1 MATIVLQAAGAAL
14 GALFGPVGA
23 VIGRAAGAL
32 AGYAIDQ
39 SLFGEHRTVDGARLS
54 DLDMQTSQ
62 EGSAIPRV
70 YGRARITGEMI
81 WATRLEE
88 VVSEQDAGGKGAPSG
103 TTVRNYTYY
112 ANFAIGLCEGPIA
125 AIGRVW
131 ADGKPFSL
139 RNVTHR
145 IYLGDDEQLPD
156 SLIEAK
162 QGDGNAPAY
171 RGTAYIVFERMA
183 LEDFGNRVPVLSFEV
198 IRPVGALE
206 KKIRAVTLIPGAT
219 EFGYD
224 PEPVR
229 EVIGPGSKRGLNRH
243 LTGIASDW
251 SESLDQLQ
259 ALCPNLESVGLVATW
274 FGDDLRA
281 GHCTLR
287 PGVTTAS
294 MDTMPAAWS
303 AGGVAGAGARVVSQ
317 YEGAAAFGGTP
328 SDASVVRAIRDLKG
342 RGLKV
347 LFYPFVMMDVP
358 AGNGLSDPYGGEEQ
372 PAYPWRGTITASIAP
387 GREGSPDKT
396 SAVADEIADFVGTAD
411 AGDFSIS
418 GGAVHYSGPAEWSF
432 RRLILHYAH
441 LCKAAGGV
449 DAFLLCSELRGL
461 TTLRSDASTYPFVD
475 ALVTLAAEVRAVLG
489 PATRLSYGA
498 DWSEYFGH
506 QPADGSGDV
515 HFHLDSL
522 WASDDVDFVGIDNYM
537 PLADWRDGSVHL
549 DAADW
554 ASGRSVAYLRAN
566 ITGGEDFDWY
576 YASAEDRD
584 AQVRS
589 PITDGAGKPWVFRP
603 KDLKGWWGNQH
614 FNRPGGVEA
623 DTPTAWMPEGKPI
636 VFTEIGC
643 PAVDKGANQPNVFPD
658 PKSSASALP
667 YYSSGARDDLMQR
680 RFLAAAA
687 GYWDTADPA
696 YVAGSNPLST
706 AYGAPMVEAGAMH
719 VWTWDARPYPA
730 FPYRLDVWSDGGNW
744 QTGHWLTGRLGATAA
759 SDLVAAILAD
769 YGIAGAEIGELD
781 GILDG
786 YVIGDVTS
794 ARGALEPLAGLLMFE
809 AAESGEVV
817 RFVPRL
823 QRAVATLSAAD
834 LAEDG
839 DDKPLL
845 TVRRA
850 QETELPAEIG
860 IGFSDAL
867 ADYRASAAT
876 ARRLVTGSRRTQLQ
890 NTGAVMRYAAA
901 ASFADT
907 ILQDLWAGRA
917 TYSFALGHGG
927 LAIEPGDVCDLATA
941 DEAATLLVTR
951 VEDGLVRRIEGRSI
965 DPAVLSPVAEVVREN
980 PPAGADD
987 TTAPLIVLL
996 DLPLM
1001 TGSEPGWQ
1009 PYVAAF
1015 ANPWPGAMA
1024 LAVGTPDTGFVARQG
1039 LSRRATVG
1047 ELTAPLPAGPLA
1059 RWDEGNAIQVRLY
1072 GGSLASAADV
1082 AVLNG
1087 ANLAAIGLEAG
1098 SFEVIQFRTA
1108 TLTGADTW
1116 RLSGL
1121 LRGQGGTS
1129 DVMALGHAAGAR
1141 FVLLDRAVELLQ
1153 LREAESGLALTLR
1166 AGAAGT
1172 VYDPDTFTDVTLAA
1186 ARRGLRCLPPVHVSA
1201 TRDAS
1206 SGDVTFGWVR
1216 QSRIG
1221 GDAWDLVEI
1230 PLGETAESYRVE
1242 ILDGGDVVRAIAAS
1256 APSAIYA
1263 HADQVADFGTAPDEI
1278 KVRVSQVSPTE
1289 GAGTAIESLLH
1300 V

>member
-1 MATIVLQAAGAAL
+1 MATVVLQAAGAAL

-23 VIGRAAGAL
+23 AIGRAAGAL

-39 SLFGEHRTVDGARLS
+39 SLFGEKRTVEGARLS

-62 EGSAIPRV
+62 EGTAIPRV

-81 WATRLEE
+81 WATRLVE
-88 VVSEQDAGGKGAPSG
+88 VVSEDDAGGKGAPSG
-103 TTVRNYTYY
+103 TAVRSYSYF

-125 AIGRVW
+125 GIGRVW

-145 IYLGDDEQLPD
+145 LYLGSDDQAPD

-162 QGDGNAPAY
+162 QGAGNAPAY

-198 IRPVGALE
+198 IRPVGGLE

-229 EVIGPGSKRGLNRH
+229 EVIGPGAKRLLNRH
-243 LTGIASDW
+243 LAGIETDW
-251 SESLDQLQ
+251 AESLDQLQ
-259 ALCPNLESVGLVATW
+259 ALCPGLESVGLVATW

-287 PGVTTAS
+287 PGVTTAA
-294 MDTMPAAWS
+294 MDTVPGAWS
-303 AGGVAGAGARVVSQ
+303 AGGVSRGGARVVSQ

-328 SDASVVRAIRDLKG
+328 SDASLIRAIRDLKE

-358 AGNGLSDPYGGEEQ
+358 AGNGLADPYGGSEQ
-372 PAYPWRGTITASIAP
+372 AAYPWRGMITASIAP
-387 GREGSPDKT
+387 GRDGSPDKT
-396 SAVADEIADFVGTAD
+396 AAASDEIADFVGTASAD
-411 AGDFSIS
+411 DFAIT
-418 GGAVHYSGPAEWSF
+418 GGTVHYSGPAEWSF
-432 RRLILHYAH
+432 RRLILHHAH

-461 TTLRSDASTYPFVD
+461 TTLRSDAGTYPFVA
-475 ALVTLAAEVRAVLG
+475 ALVSLAAEVKEVLG
-489 PATRLSYGA
+489 PSTRLSYGA

-515 HFHLDSL
+515 HFHLDPL
-522 WASDDVDFVGIDNYM
+522 WASNDIGFVAIDNYM
-537 PLADWRDGSVHL
+537 PLADWRDGSAHV

-554 ASGRSVAYLRAN
+554 ASGRSLAYLRAN
-566 ITGGEDFDWY
+566 IAGGEGFDWY
-576 YASAEDRD
+576 YASPADRD
-584 AQVRS
+584 AQLRTPV
-589 PITDGAGKPWVFRP
+589 TDGAGKPWVFRP
-603 KDLKGWWGNQH
+603 KDLKSWWSSEH
-614 FNRPGGVEA
+614 FDRPGGMESA
-623 DTPTAWMPEGKPI
+623 TPTAWVPEAKPV
-636 VFTEIGC
+636 VFSEIGC
-643 PAVDKGANQPNVFPD
+643 PSVDKGANQPNVFPD

-667 YYSSGARDDLMQR
+667 WYSSGARDDLMQR
-680 RFLAAAA
+680 RFLEAVT
-687 GYWDTADPA
+687 GYWDTEDGD
-696 YVAGSNPLST
+696 YVAGSNPVST
-706 AYGAPMVEAGAMH
+706 VYGAPMVEAPSMH

-759 SDLVAAILAD
+759 GDLVAAILAD

-809 AAESGEVV
+809 AAESGDAV
-817 RFVPRL
+817 RFVPRA
-823 QRAVATLSAAD
+823 QRARRAIGTAD

-839 DDKPLL
+839 DGKPLL
-845 TVRRA
+845 SVRRA

-867 ADYRASAAT
+867 ADYRASAVT
-876 ARRLVTGSRRTQLQ
+876 ARRLVTGSRRTELR

-901 ASFADT
+901 ANLADA
-907 ILQDLWAGRA
+907 ILQDIWAGRV
-917 TYSFALGHGG
+917 TYAFALGHGG

-941 DEAATLLVTR
+941 SDAATLLVTR
-951 VEDGLVRRIEGRSI
+951 VEDGLVRRIEARSI
-965 DPAVLSPVAEVVREN
+965 DPALLSPVAEVIREN

-987 TTAPLIVLL
+987 PSAPLVALL
-996 DLPLM
+996 DLPLI

-1015 ANPWPGAMA
+1015 ADPWPGAMA

-1039 LSRRATVG
+1039 LSRRATIG
-1047 ELTAPLPAGPLA
+1047 ELSASLAPGPIA
-1059 RWDEGNAIQVRLY
+1059 RWDEANAVTVRLY
-1072 GGSLASAADV
+1072 GGALASATAL

-1087 ANLAAIGLEAG
+1087 ANLAAIGSEAG
-1098 SFEVIQFRTA
+1098 GFEVIQFRTA
-1108 TLTGADTW
+1108 TLVGADTW
-1116 RLSGL
+1116 HLAGL
-1121 LRGQGGTS
+1121 LRGQGGTG
-1129 DVMALGHAAGAR
+1129 DVMEAGHAAGAR
-1141 FVLLDRAVELLQ
+1141 FVLLDQAAELLQ

-1166 AGAAGT
+1166 VGAAGT
-1172 VYDPDTFTDVTLAA
+1172 VYDPDTFTDVTLAP
-1186 ARRGLRCLPPVHVSA
+1186 ARRGLRCLPPVHAEAV
-1201 TRDAS
+1201 RDAG
-1206 SGDVTFGWVR
+1206 SGDLTIAWIR
-1216 QSRIG
+1216 QSRLG
-1221 GDAWDLVEI
+1221 GDGWDPVEI
-1230 PLGETAESYRVE
+1230 PLGETAEAYRIE
-1242 ILDGGDVVRAIAAS
+1242 IRDGDIVLRTLAA
-1256 APSAIYA
+1256 ATPSAVYS
-1263 HADQVADFGTAPDEI
+1263 HADQVADFGAEPAELS
-1278 KVRVSQVSPTE
+1278 VRISQVSPTE
-1289 GAGTAIESLLH
+1289 GAGAATESRLH
-1300 V
+1300 A